1 MNQKKFK
8 FSFWALLVLPFSLHA
23 YPFVDIETSEGTI
36 TVELKPKSAPIT
48 VANFLRYVDAG
59 FYDQTIFHRVIANF
73 MIQGGGFDT
82 DFKKKK
88 TSDPIT
94 LESNNGLKNNRG
106 TIAMARTSN
115 PDSATAQFFINNV
128 DNDFL
133 NFTPTTAGYA
143 VFGEVTTGIEIV
155 DRIGVVKTTNDR
167 PNKAVIINT
176 IRRKEGQLKF
186 TGMKTSY
193 AAGEVLKISIE
204 DFFIKREIPLDLWV
218 GIQLPNGNFLY
229 LTHQNDN
236 PFSTT
241 PTVFKANVS
250 PDETTQTVLNFTI
263 PKGLAG
269 NYKFYAIFNQPNKD
283 ITDLLH
289 SLRSNIAQT
298 QITLTN

>member
-1 MNQKKFK
+1 MNQKTFK
-8 FSFWALLVLPFSLHA
+8 FPFWALLALPFSLQA

-36 TVELKPKSAPIT
+36 TVELKPKSAPIS
-48 VANFLRYVDAG
+48 VANFLRYVDSG
-59 FYDQTIFHRVIANF
+59 FYDQTIFHRVINDF
-73 MIQGGGFDT
+73 MVQGGGFDT

-106 TIAMARTSN
+106 TLAMARTSS
-115 PDSATAQFFINNV
+115 PDSATAQFFINSI

-133 NFTPTTAGYA
+133 NFSPKTSGYA
-143 VFGEVTTGIEIV
+143 VFGEVTTGIEII
-155 DRIGVVKTTNDR
+155 DRIGAVKTTNDR
-167 PNKAVIINT
+167 PDKAIIIKT

-193 AAGEVLKISIE
+193 STGDKLQIFIE
-204 DFFIKREIPLDLWV
+204 DFFIKREKALDLWI
-218 GIQLPNGNFLY
+218 GIQLPNGNFIY

-241 PTVFKANVS
+241 PMVFKANVS

-269 NYKFYAIFNQPNKD
+269 NYTFYAIFNQPNKD
-283 ITDLLH
+283 INDLFH

-298 QITLTN
+298 QITLTD